1 MITILC
7 ITPGCGAIIEVL
19 PYLEILCVADET
31 GNTPQSHSAEGGAQ
45 VEDKGSATK
54 SPQSFEKQ
62 GSLITLAWSKPPED
76 DADYEAEAAG
86 QSQDVESCLK
96 TQIQPSGISSTGE
109 HTQFEETSGE
119 REDLKLTLVQSDSTG
134 HPEAQCAEQQCS
146 TIRQVLSEQTINIV
160 SLCHATDF
168 ISFCNLI
175 S

>member
-19 PYLEILCVADET
+19 PYLEILCVSDET

-45 VEDKGSATK
+45 VEEKGSATK
-54 SPQSFEKQ
+54 SFEKQ
-62 GSLITLAWSKPPED
+62 GSLIALAWSKPPED
-76 DADYEAEAAG
+76 ETDYEAEAAG

-96 TQIQPSGISSTGE
+96 TQIQPSDISSTGE

-134 HPEAQCAEQQCS
+134 HPEAQSTEQQCS